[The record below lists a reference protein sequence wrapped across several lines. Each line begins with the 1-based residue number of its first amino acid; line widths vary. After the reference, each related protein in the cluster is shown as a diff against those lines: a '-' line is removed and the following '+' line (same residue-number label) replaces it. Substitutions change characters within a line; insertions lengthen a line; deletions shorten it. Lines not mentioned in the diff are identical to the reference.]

1 MADRA
6 AFARQ
11 LARPSGRAGGVVAA
25 AMDLANRRAVAA
37 SIAALAPR
45 PGEHVLDLGCGTGR
59 AAASIAR
66 TGARVTGIDHSP
78 LMVETARRRCGDRAT
93 IAAAE
98 FDRLPLNDAG
108 VDAVFA
114 CNTLYFWHDEAAILG
129 ELRRVLRP
137 DGRSVAYVTAGSAI
151 AKLFGGKSETHRSFG
166 EAELMALVPA
176 FGLRTPSVS
185 IAPLA
190 TFGVMGFVI
199 AIEGTSRSHA

>member
-1 MADRA
+1 
-6 AFARQ
+6 
-11 LARPSGRAGGVVAA
+11 
-25 AMDLANRRAVAA
+25 MDLANRRAVAA

-59 AAASIAR
+59 AAELIGR
-66 TGARVTGIDHSP
+66 TGARVTGVDHSP

-93 IAAAE
+93 IAAAR

-137 DGRSVAYVTAGSAI
+137 DGRFVAYVTAGSAI
-151 AKLFGGKSETHRSFG
+151 ARLFGGKSETHRSFG
-166 EAELMALVPA
+166 EAELIALVPA
-176 FGLRTPSVS
+176 LGLQAPRVS

-190 TFGVMGFVI
+190 TAGIRGFVI
-199 AIEGTSRSHA
+199 AVAGTAEPGR

>member
-1 MADRA
+1 
-6 AFARQ
+6 
-11 LARPSGRAGGVVAA
+11 
-25 AMDLANRRAVAA
+25 MDLANRRAVAA
-37 SIAALAPR
+37 SIAALAPQ

-59 AAASIAR
+59 AAELIAR
-66 TGARVTGIDHSP
+66 RGARVTGIDHSP

-93 IAAAE
+93 IVAAE

-137 DGRSVAYVTAGSAI
+137 GGRFVAYVTAGSAI
-151 AKLFGGKSETHRSFG
+151 ARLFGGKSETHRSFG

-176 FGLRTPSVS
+176 FGFLKPSVS

-190 TFGVMGFVI
+190 TFGVRGVVI
-199 AIEGTSRSHA
+199 AIGGTSQPNA